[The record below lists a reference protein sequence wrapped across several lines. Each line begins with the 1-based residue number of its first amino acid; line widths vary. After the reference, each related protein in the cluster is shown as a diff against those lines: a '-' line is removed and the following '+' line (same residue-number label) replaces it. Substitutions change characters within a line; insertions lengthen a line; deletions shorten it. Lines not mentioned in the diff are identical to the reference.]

1 MDLINWHCDYFAPI
15 FHRTVFIVATND
27 NSILKLLFKGL
38 KNLIRLI
45 HDKNDNGNDDDVDDD
60 ADDDD
65 DDDNNNKKRTWQ
77 EN

>member
-1 MDLINWHCDYFAPI
+1 MLLYFI
-15 FHRTVFIVATND
+15 GHVFIVATND

-45 HDKNDNGNDDDVDDD
+45 HDKNDNGNDDDD
-60 ADDDD
+60 DDDD

>member
-1 MDLINWHCDYFAPI
+1 M
-15 FHRTVFIVATND
+15 ATND

-45 HDKNDNGNDDDVDDD
+45 HDKNDNGNDDDD
-60 ADDDD
+60 DDDD